1 MHTYRPRGA
10 QLRIRDVIAKMQ
22 NRVEPPKKVVYAKAE
37 IEAAKKV
44 LLTILAN
51 AEANT
56 VSYTNPVISEDSD
69 E

>member
-1 MHTYRPRGA
+1 
-10 QLRIRDVIAKMQ
+10 MQ